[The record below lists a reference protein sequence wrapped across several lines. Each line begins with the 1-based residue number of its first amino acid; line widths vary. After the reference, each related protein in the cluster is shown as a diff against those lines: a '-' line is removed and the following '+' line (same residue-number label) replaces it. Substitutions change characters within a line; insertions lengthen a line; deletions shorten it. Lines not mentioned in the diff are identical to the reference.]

1 MIATSYTEENY
12 LKTIY
17 HLAKDLGIA
26 VNTNAIAEALHTKA
40 ASVTDM
46 LKKLAEKSLINY
58 KKYQGVTLTEK
69 GTANALSIIRKH
81 RLWEVFLVEK
91 LKFKW
96 DQVHDVAEEL
106 EHIHSDLLI
115 NRLDEFL
122 EFPKIDPHGDP
133 IPDKN
138 GKFHIPDMT
147 PVAKLNKGEKGVIS
161 GIRDHSS
168 IFLNY
173 LAEHKLTL
181 GQKIEVLNIIEF
193 DGSFVL
199 NIDEQ
204 KQTISRDVAKNLL
217 IAYE

>member
-1 MIATSYTEENY
+1 MTTSFTEENY

-17 HLAKDLGIA
+17 HLSKDMEIA
-26 VNTNAIAEALHTKA
+26 VNTNAIADSLNTKA

-46 LKKLAEKSLINY
+46 LRKLAEKGLINY
-58 KKYQGVTLTEK
+58 KKYQGVTLTENGK
-69 GTANALSIIRKH
+69 NNALNIIRKH

-91 LKFKW
+91 LKFNW
-96 DQVHDVAEEL
+96 DEVHDVAEEL

-138 GKFHIPDMT
+138 GKFHVPDLK
-147 PVAKLNKGEKGVIS
+147 PVCKLKIGECGIIS

-168 IFLNY
+168 VFLKY
-173 LAEHKLTL
+173 LDEAKLTL

-199 NIDEQ
+199 NIQ
-204 KQTISRDVAKNLL
+204 NQRQTISRDVAKNLL

>member
-1 MIATSYTEENY
+1 MTISFTEENY

-17 HLAKDLGIA
+17 HLSKDMEIA
-26 VNTNAIAEALHTKA
+26 VNTNSIAESLNTKA

-46 LKKLAEKSLINY
+46 LKKLSDKSLINY
-58 KKYQGVTLTEK
+58 RKYQGVTLTEEGK
-69 GTANALSIIRKH
+69 NNALNIIRKH

-91 LKFKW
+91 LKFNW
-96 DQVHDVAEEL
+96 DEVHDVAEEL

-138 GKFHIPDMT
+138 GKFHVPDLK
-147 PVAKLNKGEKGVIS
+147 PVCKLKIGETGIIS

-168 IFLNY
+168 IFLKY
-173 LAEHKLTL
+173 LDENKLTL

-199 NIDEQ
+199 NIEHQ

-217 IAYE
+217 ISYE